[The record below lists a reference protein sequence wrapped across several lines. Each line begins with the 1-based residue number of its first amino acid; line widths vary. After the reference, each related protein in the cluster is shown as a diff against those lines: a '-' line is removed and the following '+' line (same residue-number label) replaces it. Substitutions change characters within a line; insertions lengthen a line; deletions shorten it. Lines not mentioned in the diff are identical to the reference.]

1 MNSDLGPALSPRT
14 GAGEKWGACEPCSDP
29 RGGSRCSPAR
39 TKVFGWST
47 VSCFQD
53 PAPSDLFIFCY
64 YLFLWLIWQKK
75 KQPETPP
82 PQGIPLH
89 FILEFSY
96 GERWKVPYKIVCQG
110 RGAVCVCTNPLL
122 SLHTFSGWN
131 PWAAALGPETQL
143 WSVPCCVIHWEENMQ
158 AKLVNS
164 MEALSPI

>member
-14 GAGEKWGACEPCSDP
+14 GAGEKWGACEPCSE
-29 RGGSRCSPAR
+29 SRRRQWLLP
-39 TKVFGWST
+39 ST
-47 VSCFQD
+47 DQGVWLIYSVLH
-53 PAPSDLFIFCY
+53 PAPPDLFIFCY

-82 PQGIPLH
+82 PQGFPLH
-89 FILEFSY
+89 FILVFSY